1 MCPPK
6 SKDPEIHLISGGGT
20 LMDSFI
26 FIAAAVGP
34 FVDYIH
40 LREKTRTAEELYA
53 AVEKMRS
60 LGIRP
65 EQIVVNDRLDVALAS
80 GAGGVQ
86 LAGHSLRAAAAR
98 KLSQSLRIGRSVHSP
113 DEAAAAADEGAD
125 YCLFGHIYASASKPG
140 LPGRGLDRLAETV
153 RACRVPVIAIG
164 GIEPGN
170 AGQVISCGAAGIAVL
185 SGICGAS
192 DPVAAAKS
200 YRAAV
205 RAAAQE
211 AGYER
216 R

>member
-6 SKDPEIHLISGGGT
+6 SKEPEIHLISGGGT

-26 FIAAAVGP
+26 LIAAAVRP

-40 LREKTRTAEELYA
+40 LREKTRTAEELYK

-60 LGIRP
+60 LGIP
-65 EQIVVNDRLDVALAS
+65 LEQIVVNDRLDVALAS

-86 LAGHSLRAAAAR
+86 LAGHSLPTPAAR

-113 DEAAAAADEGAD
+113 DEAAAAAGEGAD
-125 YCLFGHIYASASKPG
+125 YCLFGHVYASASKPG

-153 RACRVPVIAIG
+153 RACPVPVIAIG

-170 AGQVISCGAAGIAVL
+170 AGQVISRGAAGIAVL

-192 DPVAAAKS
+192 DPVASAKS

>member
-6 SKDPEIHLISGGGT
+6 LKDPEIHLISGGVT

-26 FIAAAVGP
+26 LIAAAVSP

-40 LREKTRTAEELYA
+40 LREKTRTAEELFK

-60 LGIRP
+60 LGIP
-65 EQIVVNDRLDVALAS
+65 LEQIVVNDRLDVALAS

-113 DEAAAAADEGAD
+113 DEAAAAAGEGAD
-125 YCLFGHIYASASKPG
+125 YCLFGHVYASASKPG
-140 LPGRGLDRLAETV
+140 LPGRGLDRLVETV
-153 RACRVPVIAIG
+153 HACPVPVIAIG

-170 AGQVISCGAAGIAVL
+170 AGQVISRGAAGIAVL
-185 SGICGAS
+185 SGICSAS
-192 DPVAAAKS
+192 DPVEAAKS
-200 YRAAV
+200 YHAAV

>member
-1 MCPPK
+1 
-6 SKDPEIHLISGGGT
+6 
-20 LMDSFI
+20 MDSFI
-26 FIAAAVGP
+26 LIAAAVGP

-40 LREKTRTAEELYA
+40 LREKSRTAEELFK

-60 LGIRP
+60 LGIP
-65 EQIVVNDRLDVALAS
+65 LEQIVVNDRLDVALAS

-86 LAGHSLRAAAAR
+86 LAGHSLPTAAAR
-98 KLSQSLRIGRSVHSP
+98 PLSQSLRIGRSVHSP
-113 DEAAAAADEGAD
+113 DEAAAAANEGAD
-125 YCLFGHIYASASKPG
+125 YCLYGHVYASASKPG

-170 AGQVISCGAAGIAVL
+170 AGQVISRGAAGIAVL

-205 RAAAQE
+205 RTAVQAARN
-211 AGYER
+211 ER